1 MQGSDFLAQNPVFTT
16 EQFREFQ
23 SQRGSTS
30 QWTRKALLAH
40 YERRQRITR
49 IRRGVYAVVPSGTT
63 PENAPVDPYLV
74 ASRLAPDAVLGYHT
88 ALSFHGRAHSV
99 AQRFE
104 FLTATGS
111 RALTF
116 RSWQFRP
123 VLFPKVL
130 RRMKQQRFGVQ
141 EAEQAGLPVRV
152 TALERTLVD
161 VLDRPDLGGG
171 WEEIWRS
178 LETVEFFDLDQIIEY
193 ATILGNATTAAK
205 VGFFLE
211 QHREPLMVEDGHLAQ
226 LSALRP
232 KEPHYLDRATKT
244 EKKLVAKWN
253 LMVPASLIERSW
265 EQVV

>member
-1 MQGSDFLAQNPVFTT
+1 MQVSGFLAQNPVFTS

-23 SQRGSTS
+23 SRRGSGNAS
-30 QWTRKALLAH
+30 TRKSLLAH
-40 YERRQRITR
+40 YERRHRITR
-49 IRRGVYAVVPSGTT
+49 VRRGVYAVVPSGST

-74 ASRLAPDAVLGYHT
+74 ASRLAPDAVLAYHT

-99 AQRFE
+99 SQRFE
-104 FLTATGS
+104 FLTATAT
-111 RALTF
+111 RPLRF

-123 VLFPKVL
+123 VPFPQAL
-130 RRMKQQRFGVQ
+130 CRAHQEAFGVR
-141 EAEQAGLPVRV
+141 EAERVGLPVRV

-178 LETVEFFDLDQIIEY
+178 LGSVEFFNLDQTIEY

-211 QHREPLMVEDGHLAQ
+211 QHRESLMVEDCHLVR
-226 LSALRP
+226 LTALRP
-232 KEPHYLDRATKT
+232 KEPHYLERTAKT
-244 EKKLVAKWN
+244 GQKLVAKWN
-253 LMVPASLIERSW
+253 LMVPTSLIERAW
-265 EQVV
+265 EQVQ